1 MAENTQI
8 NSTGYPPGTP
18 IDRLREEY
26 KQQQALFNIQ
36 PLIVQRFLEAQ
47 ARQIAD
53 AYIERSRSLRFT
65 LPDRVVTKVEGQPD
79 PHPIAQGD
87 REQHLS
93 SLRTRLE
100 GKDVHILLR
109 QRLAELDQ
117 STNQANV
124 VGSWL
129 IRFTVATHMVY
140 NMLPS
145 GRHVT
150 YIAAEDEDIP
160 SIPVGDELEPESA
173 ITASTDAIVEEGKIE
188 EGRGDLLVPYVPAAR
203 RFYLPQWVAFDD
215 EGKLL
220 VNSVSEAEAD
230 IKSMH
235 RFLNVLF
242 AARSLAPYILA
253 DDEYHN
259 KHYGML
265 GQLVNQGRAMARY
278 MTADIIRTVKMRA
291 ESQSLNRGLSLRL
304 PYFDDQDLEIQT
316 HNFVVIPAGRIMF
329 VPAFVVR
336 AAREEQAKVAQDTRF
351 SASTRKHLLAELQ
364 MLEDAFQAS
373 GE

>member
-1 MAENTQI
+1 MAENTQM
-8 NSTGYPPGTP
+8 NSMSYPPGTP

-26 KQQQALFNIQ
+26 LQQQTLFNIQ

-53 AYIERSRSLRFT
+53 AYVERTRSLRFT
-65 LPDRVVTKVEGQPD
+65 LPDRVVTDAEGKTEPLLID
-79 PHPIAQGD
+79 QGK
-87 REQHLS
+87 REQHIS
-93 SLRTRLE
+93 NLRTRLE
-100 GKDVHILLR
+100 GKDVHVLLR

-117 STNQANV
+117 IPDPAISV
-124 VGSWL
+124 SSGL

-145 GRHVT
+145 GRHVVYT
-150 YIAAEDEDIP
+150 SVEDEDIP
-160 SIPVGDELEPESA
+160 SIPVGGDLEPESA
-173 ITASTDAIVEEGKIE
+173 ITASTDAIVEEGNAE
-188 EGRGDLLVPYVPAAR
+188 EGRGDLLVPYVSAAR
-203 RFYLPQWVAFDD
+203 LFYLPQWVAFDD
-215 EGKLL
+215 HDKLL
-220 VNSVSEAEAD
+220 VNSVTEAEAD
-230 IKSMH
+230 IKSMQ

-265 GQLVNQGRAMARY
+265 GQLVNQGRALARF
-278 MTADIIRTVKMRA
+278 MTSDIIRTVKTRA
-291 ESQSLNRGLSLRL
+291 EAQSLNRGLSLRL
-304 PYFDDQDLEIQT
+304 PYFDDQDLELQT

-336 AAREEQAKVAQDTRF
+336 AVREERAKVAQDTRF
-351 SASTRKHLLAELQ
+351 SASTRKHLLVELQ
-364 MLEDAFQAS
+364 MLEDAFKTPS
-373 GE
+373 S

>member
-1 MAENTQI
+1 MAENSKI
-8 NSTGYPPGTP
+8 NSSDYPPGTP
-18 IDRLREEY
+18 IDRLGEEY
-26 KQQQALFNIQ
+26 KQQQGLFNVQ

-47 ARQIAD
+47 AGQIAE
-53 AYIERSRSLRFT
+53 AYIERSRRVRFT
-65 LPDRVVTKVEGQPD
+65 LPDRVVTSAEGQSAPL
-79 PHPIAQGD
+79 PIPQGA

-117 STNQANV
+117 STDQAIV
-124 VGSWL
+124 IGSGL
-129 IRFTVATHMVY
+129 IRFSVATHMVY

-150 YIAAEDEDIP
+150 YTAAEDEDIP
-160 SIPVGDELEPESA
+160 SIPMGDELEPESA
-173 ITASTDAIVEEGKIE
+173 ITATTDAIAEEGKIE

-215 EGKLL
+215 HDRLL

-265 GQLVNQGRAMARY
+265 GQLVNQGRALARF
-278 MTADIIRTVKMRA
+278 MTSDIIRTVKMRA
-291 ESQSLNRGLSLRL
+291 AAQSLNRGLSLRL
-304 PYFDDQDLEIQT
+304 PYFDDQDLEIKT

-336 AAREEQAKVAQDTRF
+336 AAREERAKVAQDTRF
-351 SASTRKHLLAELQ
+351 SASTRKHLLVELQ
-364 MLEDAFQAS
+364 ILEEAFKTS
-373 GE
+373 SE

>member
-1 MAENTQI
+1 MAENTQM
-8 NSTGYPPGTP
+8 NNMSYPPGTP

-26 KQQQALFNIQ
+26 LQQQTLFNVQ

-53 AYIERSRSLRFT
+53 AYVERSGSLRFT
-65 LPDRVVTKVEGQPD
+65 LPDRVVTKAESQSQPL
-79 PHPIAQGD
+79 PIDQGK
-87 REQHLS
+87 REQHIS
-93 SLRTRLE
+93 NLRTRLE

-117 STNQANV
+117 SLDLAISV
-124 VGSWL
+124 CSGL

-145 GRHVT
+145 GRHVVYT
-150 YIAAEDEDIP
+150 AAEDEDIP
-160 SIPVGDELEPESA
+160 SIPVGDDLEPDSA
-173 ITASTDAIVEEGKIE
+173 ITASTDAIAEEGKAE
-188 EGRGDLLVPYVPAAR
+188 DGRGDLLVPYVLAAR

-215 EGKLL
+215 HDKLL
-220 VNSVSEAEAD
+220 VNSLSEAEAD
-230 IKSMH
+230 IKSMQ

-265 GQLVNQGRAMARY
+265 GQLVNQGRALARY
-278 MTADIIRTVKMRA
+278 MTSDIIRTVKMRA
-291 ESQSLNRGLSLRL
+291 EAQSLNRGLSLRL
-304 PYFDDQDLEIQT
+304 PYFDDQDLELQN

-336 AAREEQAKVAQDTRF
+336 AAREERAKISQDTRF
-351 SASTRKHLLAELQ
+351 SASTRKHLLVELQ
-364 MLEDAFQAS
+364 MLEDAFKPS

>member
-1 MAENTQI
+1 MAENSQM
-8 NSTGYPPGTP
+8 NSIGYPPGTP

-26 KQQQALFNIQ
+26 KQQQTFFNIQ

-47 ARQIAD
+47 ARQIAE

-65 LPDRVVTKVEGQPD
+65 LPDRVVTKAEGQPV
-79 PHPIAQGD
+79 PLPIPQGN

-117 STNQANV
+117 STDEAMAI
-124 VGSWL
+124 GSGL
-129 IRFTVATHMVY
+129 IRFSVATQMVY

-145 GRHVT
+145 GKHVA
-150 YIAAEDEDIP
+150 YVAAEEEDIP
-160 SIPVGDELEPESA
+160 SIPVGDEMEPESA
-173 ITASTDAIVEEGKIE
+173 ITASTDAIVEEGKAE

-215 EGKLL
+215 QDKLL

-230 IKSMH
+230 IKSMQ

-265 GQLVNQGRAMARY
+265 GQLVNQGRALARY
-278 MTADIIRTVKMRA
+278 MTADIIRTVKLRA
-291 ESQSLNRGLSLRL
+291 EAQSLNRGLSLRL
-304 PYFDDQDLEIQT
+304 PYFDDQDLELQT

-329 VPAFVVR
+329 IPAFVVR
-336 AAREEQAKVAQDTRF
+336 AAREERAKVAQDTRF
-351 SASTRKHLLAELQ
+351 SASTRKHLLVELQ
-364 MLEDAFQAS
+364 MLEDAFKAS
-373 GE
+373 GV